1 MEARAA
7 HPPSP
12 PPSTSS
18 NGSPF
23 AFVRSLWSR
32 PESEISD
39 LAFSGELLVAGVRL
53 LLVTVLLYF
62 PARDYVPR
70 LISEALGLS
79 SGLRARGLMPLLAVA
94 GLGLLGALMVYA
106 TVNRKQGRSWIGFAS
121 SVFDVSL
128 VSCVLLTSVLF
139 RDPLDALS
147 DPVIF
152 PAYLLAIA
160 ATALRYDTRI
170 SLVAGLLALA
180 QYGGLIAIA
189 RRVLPAPQLAD
200 WNGWVQAGRL
210 VLLAAVTL
218 LAATV
223 VVRSRE
229 LRLLSTRD
237 RFTGLLNRA
246 VFDERLERESLLSL
260 REGYRFAVAM
270 VDIDHFKLF
279 NDSHGH
285 TNGDQ
290 ALRQVANALRES
302 CRATDIVARY
312 GGEEFALILPG
323 VRRDAAQSLLE
334 RVRRKIAVMPIR
346 LAGRRRLVSVTVS
359 IGVASWPEDGTTA
372 QEILACA
379 DRRLYKAKQEGRD
392 RVVGPPTAK
401 ARSLAEQG
409 ITDLDATWTA
419 PLTPP
424 D

>member
-7 HPPSP
+7 SPASP
-12 PPSTSS
+12 PRTPSWPRAMLQ
-18 NGSPF
+18 G
-23 AFVRSLWSR
+23 VWRR

-39 LAFSGELLVAGVRL
+39 LAFSGELLVASVRL
-53 LLVTVLLYF
+53 LLAVVLLYF
-62 PARDYVPR
+62 PARDYLPQ
-70 LISEALGLS
+70 LFSYALGDP
-79 SGLRARGLMPLLAVA
+79 LRTLARDLIPLLAVA

-106 TVNRKQGRSWIGFAS
+106 AVYRNRGRAWIGFAS
-121 SVFDVSL
+121 SLFDVSL
-128 VSCVLLTSVLF
+128 VSCVLLTAVLF
-139 RDPLDALS
+139 GDPLRAVA

-160 ATALRYDTRI
+160 ATALRYDARI
-170 SLVAGLLALA
+170 SLVAGGVAVL
-180 QYGGLIAIA
+180 QYG
-189 RRVLPAPQLAD
+189 VLAGAALRALGPEGRAAWDQ
-200 WNGWVQAGRL
+200 WVQAGRL
-210 VLLAAVTL
+210 ALLIAVTL
-218 LAATV
+218 LAASA

-246 VFDERLERESLLSL
+246 VFDERLEREALLAH

-285 TNGDQ
+285 ANGDQ
-290 ALRQVANALRES
+290 ALRQVAQALRES

-323 VRRDAAQSLLE
+323 VRRDAAHSLLE
-334 RVRRKIAVMPIR
+334 RIRRKVAVMPIR
-346 LAGRRRLVSVTVS
+346 LAGRRKLVSVTVS
-359 IGVASWPEDGTTA
+359 IGVASWPEDGA
-372 QEILACA
+372 GPQEILASA
-379 DRRLYKAKQEGRD
+379 DARLYQAKQGGRD
-392 RVVGPPTAK
+392 RVVGPPAAK

-409 ITDLDATWTA
+409 IDLDATWTA

-424 D
+424 DP

>member
-1 MEARAA
+1 MEAHVA
-7 HPPSP
+7 HTPSRTS
-12 PPSTSS
+12 STSS
-18 NGSPF
+18 GWSLS
-23 AFVRSLWSR
+23 AFLRGLWRR

-53 LLVTVLLYF
+53 LLVVVLLYF
-62 PARDYVPR
+62 PARDYLPR
-70 LISEALGLS
+70 LISDAYGLS
-79 SGLRARGLMPLLAVA
+79 SGLSARRLTPLLAVA

-106 TVNRKQGRSWIGFAS
+106 TVSRKQGRSWIGFAS

-128 VSCVLLTSVLF
+128 VSCVLLTFVLF
-139 RDPLDALS
+139 GDPLNAVA
-147 DPVIF
+147 DPLIF
-152 PAYLLAIA
+152 PAYLLAVA

-170 SLVAGLLALA
+170 SLVAGILALA
-180 QYGGLIAIA
+180 QYGGLAA
-189 RRVLPAPQLAD
+189 VAYQVLPAALRD
-200 WNGWVQAGRL
+200 GWSGWLQAGRL
-210 VLLAAVTL
+210 ALLAAVTL

-223 VVRSRE
+223 VVRSHE

-246 VFDERLERESLLSL
+246 VFDERLERESLLAL

-270 VDIDHFKLF
+270 VDIDHFKIF

-290 ALRQVANALRES
+290 ALRQVAQALRES

-323 VRRDAAQSLLE
+323 VRRDAAHSLLE
-334 RVRRKIAVMPIR
+334 RIRRKVAVMPIR
-346 LAGRRRLVSVTVS
+346 LTGRRKLVSVTVS
-359 IGVASWPEDGTTA
+359 IGVASWPEDGA
-372 QEILACA
+372 AAEEILASA
-379 DRRLYKAKQEGRD
+379 DRRLYQAKQLGRD
-392 RVVGPPTAK
+392 RVVGPPAAK

-409 ITDLDATWTA
+409 IVDLDATWTA